1 MHSIGKKIFISQPIV
16 VDYDILVACGYRLQQ
31 GFVSLYEII
40 DRYLKSNHFNLS
52 PFNTF
57 VMDYYLKQNKFR
69 EQDVMFVINGLFD
82 NSSEKSIVS

>member
-1 MHSIGKKIFISQPIV
+1 MSKNIFISQPIV

-31 GFVSLYEII
+31 GLVNLYEII
-40 DRYLKSNHFNLS
+40 DKYLKSNHFNLS

-57 VMDYYLKQNKFR
+57 VMDYYLKQNKFG
-69 EQDVMFVINGLFD
+69 EQDVIFVTDGLFD